1 MNAFITPIQVSAPVG
16 NHRSRVCKQRPSCVL
31 QEPPRIKV
39 QKPPRPDKS
48 KYYHVIQPEDD
59 PATLP
64 PTPPVHRSVPFIGY
78 LLEHMLGMATPA
90 SRASKYGALYESSFF
105 FNNFVWVT
113 KMEPMHDML
122 RDPAVFSSNIE
133 DGKFR
138 FLIGVDSMLFADG
151 PPHIAERN
159 KIAPA
164 FSPSMFPLYFEGLR
178 ATTERFWERLAED
191 TNSKALKLDPELRKF
206 YMGITIELTTGV
218 SADSELS
225 ERVRN
230 LFMGFLDGIV
240 GPTFG
245 PWWDRTVRQRAEI
258 VEILTAIINN
268 KLVNEADII
277 EQLRLNIQEHGTV
290 RNVKSLL
297 ENGADILQVVL
308 AGLPLKTGPNQTHDP
323 EEFRKLV
330 DLLLLLWGAGFFT
343 TAATTSC
350 GVFEMGVDTNIMQRL
365 VVEQDEIVM
374 QAGSTQLQ
382 YEQLEKMP
390 LLDSYL
396 YEIMRLYP
404 AGNGIMRMVEKDV
417 VLLGKKV
424 TKGTMLFFDLQAALR
439 DEDIYPNALTLVM
452 DRFMKKQNGGQE
464 AQKALVFGGQD
475 SPHFCVGAALAR
487 LMMKTNLVTLLRH
500 YRIELDPKQTKK
512 YRLLPDYSPASE
524 VVVNTIAKRT

>member
-1 MNAFITPIQVSAPVG
+1 M
-16 NHRSRVCKQRPSCVL
+16 
-31 QEPPRIKV
+31 
-39 QKPPRPDKS
+39 PDKS

-64 PTPPVHRSVPFIGY
+64 PAPPVHRSIPLFGY
-78 LLEHMLGMATPA
+78 LLEHMFGMATPA

-113 KMEPMHDML
+113 KMDPMHDML
-122 RDPAVFSSNIE
+122 RDPAVFSSNIQ
-133 DGKFR
+133 DGKFS
-138 FLIGVDSMLFADG
+138 FVIGPDSMLFTDG

-164 FSPSMFPLYFEGLR
+164 FSPSMFPLYFDGLR

-191 TNSKALKLDPELRKF
+191 TNRKALKLDPELRKF

-230 LFMGFLDGIV
+230 LFMGIVNGLV

-245 PWWDRTVRQRAEI
+245 PFWDRTVRLRAEI
-258 VEILTAIINN
+258 VDILTSIIND
-268 KLVNEADII
+268 KLVNEADVI
-277 EQLRLNIQEHGTV
+277 EQLRRNIQEHGTI

-297 ENGADILQVVL
+297 KNGADILQVVL

-350 GVFEMGVDTNIMQRL
+350 AVFEMGMDTNILERL
-365 VVEQDEIVM
+365 VKEQDEIEKEM
-374 QAGSTQLQ
+374 GSTELQ

-404 AGNGIMRMVEKDV
+404 AGNGIMRVVEKDV

-424 TKGTMLFFDLQAALR
+424 KKGTMLFFDLQAALR
-439 DEDIYPNALTLVM
+439 DEEVYPDAQTLVM
-452 DRFMKKQNGGQE
+452 DRFMKKQDGGQE
-464 AQKALVFGGQD
+464 ARKILAFGGQG
-475 SPHFCVGAALAR
+475 SPHFCVGAALAK
-487 LMMKTNLVTLLRH
+487 MMIKTNLVTLLRN
-500 YRIELDPKQTKK
+500 YRIELDPKQTRK

-524 VVVNTIAKRT
+524 VVVNTVVKHT